1 MRTRDTDAIAHP
13 RAKRQARHS
22 ERAGV
27 TTWYMLG
34 TSSGQLKG
42 FCPLPPRRQFA
53 DDGLHGRGLNTTNN
67 FLVQPRVLRGARIN
81 YSQTTRSGQVA
92 RAAAMTF

>member
-1 MRTRDTDAIAHP
+1 
-13 RAKRQARHS
+13 
-22 ERAGV
+22 V

-42 FCPLPPRRQFA
+42 FCPSPPRRQFA